1 MPRKGIPAGSTP
13 SDTSSA
19 KPPGI
24 RPSPHALSIGSFLG
38 SATITESP
46 CWRAF
51 IAEARPA
58 GPPPTI
64 SRSASYVICAA
75 PRRSGRR
82 VVRVAQCGVLDPD
95 PHPQQQPVRQREN
108 NGCQPCRVHQWQ
120 RNPFGDDCHI
130 VRVVQKPV
138 RTSSYQGRVGHHD
151 DQGVPPSAQRRYT
164 PPAQHLTGCRH
175 GEHRPSQPTDKGPV
189 QAPHFDDAAQQQRR
203 VEGDHHRIVTVT
215 KFLAALAKSPSR
227 IAFGYEQLYQPFD
240 ADGQNQQV
248 IHVYQLSS
256 TSSAEKP
263 GPMAII
269 SPREPGGGGSV
280 MVSERISS
288 TETDDRFPLLR
299 RDFRV
304 RSNASFGTSS
314 TFSTASIT
322 FGPAA

>member
-75 PRRSGRR
+75 SRRGVLHRRRR
-82 VVRVAQCGVLDPD
+82 VVRIAQCRVLDPD

-108 NGCQPCRVHQWQ
+108 NGCQPCRVHQRQ
-120 RNPFGDDCHI
+120 RHPFGDDCHI

-138 RTSSYQGRVGHHD
+138 RTSSYQGGVRHD
-151 DQGVPPSAQRRYT
+151 NDQGAPPSAQRRYT
-164 PPAQHLTGCRH
+164 PPAQHLAGCRH
-175 GEHRPSQPTDKGPV
+175 GEHWPTQPTDKGTV
-189 QAPHFDDAAQQQRR
+189 QTPHFENAAQ
-203 VEGDHHRIVTVT
+203 
-215 KFLAALAKSPSR
+215 
-227 IAFGYEQLYQPFD
+227 
-240 ADGQNQQV
+240 
-248 IHVYQLSS
+248 
-256 TSSAEKP
+256 
-263 GPMAII
+263 
-269 SPREPGGGGSV
+269 
-280 MVSERISS
+280 
-288 TETDDRFPLLR
+288 
-299 RDFRV
+299 
-304 RSNASFGTSS
+304 
-314 TFSTASIT
+314 
-322 FGPAA
+322 